1 VGSKFLSFLRPGAA
15 ATPVPSVDE
24 DIERARQLHRG
35 GQLEP
40 ALRLYGDILKTHP
53 DSAQAHYY
61 RANVLKDQGA
71 LAAAVAAYERAIALK
86 PDYAHA
92 FCNLAAVQWQLG
104 KISEAL
110 GSYDRAIH
118 FDPKDALAH
127 FNRGLLLNGSGQKDA
142 ALASFDEAIACN
154 PGFFPAHFA
163 RGGLLQERQ
172 QWAESLVS
180 YDKAIALNPA
190 DASAHYNRGTVLK
203 QVGRWPEALASFDR
217 ALAVNGQFA
226 RAHAARAEVLGRL
239 DRLTEAVEG
248 YDRAIALEPGD
259 AIAHNSRGAALQ
271 TLRKFEAALASYNQA
286 LAANPHYAEAYYN
299 QGCVLAELQDFDGAL
314 RSYDQAL
321 ALKPDYADV
330 YVNRALALE
339 NVGLLGEAITSIR
352 RGIALN
358 PDLAEGHFNLALLLL
373 RTGDLLAG
381 WAEYEW
387 RWLAKSGPI
396 FREKRVFHEPL
407 WLGEQDISGKTILLY
422 GEQGLGD
429 ALQFCRYAGKVAAL
443 GARVILEVPGPL
455 VSLCMTLKGVAQVV
469 RYADPLPS
477 FDVQCPLMSLPLV
490 FRTTLETIPA
500 PSGYLRS
507 DPGKVAAWQ
516 ARLGTRTKPRVGL
529 TWSGNQAPGTNRL
542 RHFALELLLPYL
554 TDACQ
559 YFCLQTDIRPE
570 DRRTLEANPAIQQYQ
585 HEFKDFSDTAALC
598 ECMDL
603 MLSVD
608 TSVAHMSGAIGKSTW
623 VMLTREA
630 DWRWLTDRTDNPWYP
645 GMRLF
650 RQANRGDWIP
660 VFEQVGAELRRRFG

>member
-1 VGSKFLSFLRPGAA
+1 MASKFLSFLRPVAA
-15 ATPVPSVDE
+15 APRVSSIDE
-24 DIERARQLHRG
+24 DIERARQLHRQ

-40 ALRLYGDILKTHP
+40 ALTIYGEILAAHP

-71 LAAAVAAYERAIALK
+71 LAPAVAAYERAIALK

-104 KISEAL
+104 KIPEAL
-110 GSYDRAIH
+110 ASYDRAIT
-118 FDPKDALAH
+118 FDPGDALAH

-142 ALASFDEAIACN
+142 ALASFDKAITCN
-154 PGFFPAHFA
+154 ADYFPAHFA

-172 QWAESLVS
+172 QWTEALAS
-180 YDKAIALNPA
+180 YDKAVALNPG
-190 DASAHYNRGTVLK
+190 DPSAHYNRGTVLK
-203 QVGRWPEALASFDR
+203 QVGRWSEALASFDR
-217 ALAVNGQFA
+217 ALAVNDKFA

-239 DRLTEAVEG
+239 NRLAEALEG
-248 YDRAIALEPGD
+248 YDRAIALESGD
-259 AIAHNSRGAALQ
+259 AIAHNSRGAMLQALK
-271 TLRKFEAALASYNQA
+271 RFDDALASYNQA
-286 LAANPHYAEAYYN
+286 IVLNPRYAEAYFN
-299 QGCVLAELQDFDGAL
+299 RGAVLAELRDFQGAL

-321 ALKPDYADV
+321 ALKPDFADV

-352 RGIALN
+352 RGIALK
-358 PDLAEGHFNLALLLL
+358 PDLAEAHFNLALLLL
-373 RTGDLLAG
+373 RSGELLAG

-396 FREKRVFHEPL
+396 FREKRVFREPL
-407 WLGEQDISGKTILLY
+407 WLGEQDIAGKTILLY

-429 ALQFCRYAGKVAAL
+429 SLQFCRYAEKVAAL
-443 GARVILEVPGPL
+443 GGRVILEVPGPL
-455 VSLCMTLKGVAQVV
+455 VSLCTTLKGVTQVV
-469 RYADPLPS
+469 RYADPSPA

-490 FRTTLETIPA
+490 FRTTLESIPA
-500 PSGYLRS
+500 PTRYLS
-507 DPGKVAAWQ
+507 SEPGKVAAWQ
-516 ARLGTRTKPRVGL
+516 ERLGPRTRPRVGL
-529 TWSGNQAPGTNRL
+529 TWSGNQAPGTNRE
-542 RHFALELLLPYL
+542 RHFALALLLPYL

-585 HEFKDFSDTAALC
+585 DELRDFSDTAALC

-608 TSVAHMSGAIGKSTW
+608 TSVAHMSAAIGKNTW
-623 VMLTREA
+623 VMLTRES

-645 GMRLF
+645 GMRIF
-650 RQANRGDWIP
+650 QQVTRSDWTP
-660 VFEQVGAELRRRFG
+660 VFEQVAAELRRQFG